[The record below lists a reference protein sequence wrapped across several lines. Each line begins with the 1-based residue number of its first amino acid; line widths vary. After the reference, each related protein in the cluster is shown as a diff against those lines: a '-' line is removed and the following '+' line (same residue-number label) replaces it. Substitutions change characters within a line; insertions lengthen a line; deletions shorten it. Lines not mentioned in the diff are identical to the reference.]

1 MHVIRSARIV
11 QLSGIAGVIG
21 ICTPASAAFVEDSKA
36 SVETRNFYMN
46 RDFRQSGAPQSK
58 GEEWAQGFILRM
70 ESGYTAGPL
79 GVGIDALGL
88 LGIKLDSSP
97 DRSGVTGLLPQG
109 PNSKRAPDDY
119 SELGL
124 TGKLRVSKSILKL
137 GTLIPKLPVLQ
148 PNESRLLPQTFQGG
162 QLNSMELDNLTFNVG
177 RLTQVNQRNSSNRE
191 DMTVM
196 KGPRRNIVTG
206 TNATTDQF
214 DFIGGDY
221 KWSSA
226 LSTGYHYAHLDDL
239 YKQHYLT
246 LTHTLPVTEGQSLKS
261 DLRWSSSTDD
271 GNSNVDNRM
280 LGAMFTYSLGAHAFG
295 VTYQKMSGD
304 TGFANVNGADPYLV
318 NLLQINDFA
327 NQDERS
333 WQARYDFNF
342 AGIGIPGLTFM
353 TRYVKGDQV
362 NLGAAPGDGKEW
374 ERDTDIGYVIQSGSL
389 KNLGIKWRNATYR
402 TSFASDIDENRL
414 ILSYS
419 LPLW

>member
-1 MHVIRSARIV
+1 MHVIRSVRIV
-11 QLSGIAGVIG
+11 QLSGLAGVMG
-21 ICTPASAAFVEDSKA
+21 VCAPASAAFLDDSKA
-36 SVETRNFYMN
+36 SVDTRNFYMN

-58 GEEWAQGFILRM
+58 GEEWAQGFILRY
-70 ESGYTAGPL
+70 ESGFTEGPV
-79 GVGIDALGL
+79 GVGVDALGL

-97 DRSGVTGLLPQG
+97 DRAGATGLLPQG
-109 PNSKRAPDDY
+109 PTSKRAPDDY

-124 TGKLRVSKSILKL
+124 TGKLRVSKSTLKL

-148 PNESRLLPQTFQGG
+148 PNDSRLLPQTFQGG
-162 QLNSMELDNLTFNVG
+162 LLNSMDLENFTFNGG
-177 RLTQVNQRNSSNRE
+177 RLTQVSQRNSSNRE
-191 DMTVM
+191 DMTIM

-206 TNATTDQF
+206 ANATTDEF

-221 KWSSA
+221 KWNSA
-226 LSTGYHYAHLDDL
+226 LTTGYHYANLDGL
-239 YKQHYLT
+239 YKQNYLT
-246 LTHTLPVTEGQSLKS
+246 LTHVLPVVEGQSLKS
-261 DLRWSSSTDD
+261 DLRWADSTDD

-295 VTYQKMSGD
+295 LTYQKMSGD
-304 TGFANVNGADPYLV
+304 TGFANVNGTDPYLV
-318 NLLQINDFA
+318 NLVQINDFA

-342 AGIGIPGLTFM
+342 AGLGIPGLTFM
-353 TRYVKGDQV
+353 SRYVKGDQI

-374 ERDTDIGYVIQSGSL
+374 ERNTDIGYVIQSGPM
-389 KNLGIKWRNATYR
+389 KNLGFKWRNATYR

-414 ILSYS
+414 IVSYS